1 MNDDS
6 DAWLLAIGHE
16 EAMDIG
22 LGPPETS
29 PLISCPQCGTAN
41 SLAMSPT
48 QTTLQCSCGAVLVEI
63 VARL

>member
-41 SLAMSPT
+41 SLAMSAT
-48 QTTLQCSCGAVLVEI
+48 QTILQCSCGTVLVEI